1 MRDSFYQMATPDQI
15 ARFASA
21 KGLTDEVAA
30 SRLADAREKML
41 EKKRGD
47 PFRHGYEPEVW
58 YVARAL
64 LRGYRPSPGEV
75 DYVKRRISMSW
86 GEYCERMR
94 HVLGFRNGVG
104 ELIVMGANRSGKT
117 DFMAKTA
124 NRIAFEGGKT
134 INIGFQSLP
143 TGKQVQ
149 EPRVWNYL
157 PRELKKTV
165 KTAEE
170 YIAYTKQN
178 GFSGSKITFRNGSA
192 VRFITYEM
200 DVNSVMEGS
209 ALDFCALDEEF
220 PKSFL
225 DAARFRLASKR
236 GILLCTFTPVSGF
249 TPVVADFLNG
259 MVVTKERTAWM
270 LPIDGKPALPYMEL
284 GLSEI
289 EYEKLKA
296 WRDSG
301 GLDDPGVPEARPE
314 PCLNWVLGDTI
325 GGQHPGGRL
334 FEKTPRV
341 AVCKDGEAAAIW
353 FYGSDNPYGMP
364 GEVIQAAMKNI
375 NARREI
381 KKRVYGMAERI
392 KGRMFPEFTR
402 SKNVCRVEDMPK
414 SLVRCMVV
422 DPAPER
428 NWTAG
433 WYGYDPVCDVLYKY
447 RDWPGNYEIPGVGVP
462 GPWAVQ
468 SDRRNGINDGDR
480 GEAQESFGM
489 GFLAYKYEW
498 ARLERWADF
507 VRWVESG
514 HDEMSWPDDW
524 DEIDGWSEVD
534 GVAEQMLF
542 RVIDARAA
550 SQSKISRCENVSL
563 FEEVSRLAEGFQP
576 ASGQQIGVGL
586 NMLRDRIAVGK
597 YRICDCCTNTIFAYE
612 NFTGAD
618 GQKGACKDFLD
629 CDRYVIL
636 SGICDTSADDAT
648 VVGRSVGDGAAPRGP
663 SGRPRI
669 RAGGR

>member
-1 MRDSFYQMATPDQI
+1 MRDAYYQQATQEQI
-15 ARFASA
+15 AAFAQA
-21 KGLTDEVAA
+21 KGMTPGQAA
-30 SRLADAREKML
+30 SRLSDARELML

-47 PFRHGYEPEVW
+47 PFRHGYEPEIW

-64 LRGYRPSPGEV
+64 IRGYRPSPGEV
-75 DYVKRRISMSW
+75 AYVKRRIGMDW

-94 HVLGFRNGVG
+94 AALGFRHAVG
-104 ELIVMGANRSGKT
+104 ELIAMGANRSGKT
-117 DFMAKTA
+117 DFMAKLA
-124 NRIAFEGGKT
+124 NRIAAEGGKT

-157 PRELKKTV
+157 PKELKKTV

-170 YIAYTKQN
+170 YIAYTRQN
-178 GFSGSKITFRNGSA
+178 GFSGSKITFRNGST

-200 DVNSVMEGS
+200 DVNAVMEGS

-270 LPIDGKPALPYMEL
+270 LPIDGKPAMPWMEL
-284 GLSEI
+284 GLSED
-289 EYEKLKA
+289 EYRKLTA

-301 GLDDPGVPEARPE
+301 SQDDPGVPEARPE
-314 PCLNWVLGDTI
+314 PCLQWVVGNTI
-325 GGQHPGGRL
+325 GQHPGGRL

-364 GEVIQAAMKNI
+364 GEVIAAAMKNI

-402 SKNVCRVEDMPK
+402 EKNVIRRGDLPK
-414 SLVRCMVV
+414 RLARCMVV

-433 WYGYDPVCDVLYKY
+433 WYGYDATTDVLYKY
-447 RDWPGNYEIPGVGVP
+447 RDWPGDYEIPGVGVP

-468 SDRRNGINDGDR
+468 SDRKNGINDGDR

-498 ARLERWADF
+498 ARLEGWTDFKRWIA
-507 VRWVESG
+507 SG
-514 HDEMSWPDDW
+514 HDEMTWPDDW
-524 DEIDGWSEVD
+524 DEVDGWSEVD
-534 GVAEQMLF
+534 GVEERMLW

-586 NMLRDRIAVGK
+586 NLLRDRIADGR
-597 YRICDCCTNTIFAYE
+597 YRICDCCVNTIFAYE

-618 GQKGACKDFLD
+618 GQKGACKDFMD
-629 CDRYVIL
+629 CDRYAIL
-636 SGICDTSADDAT
+636 SGICDTGPEDASEVGPAT
-648 VVGRSVGDGAAPRGP
+648 VQ
-663 SGRPRI
+663 SGRPAGRVAPARI